1 MCFSNYTLNVY
12 APNGNMLTVTDGNF
26 HTSETEYD
34 GLNRAFKHIDAAG
47 GVTLIGQ
54 GDRFTVLQKPLR
66 LS

>member
-1 MCFSNYTLNVY
+1 
-12 APNGNMLTVTDGNF
+12 MLTVTDGNF